1 VIIEGRAELLHDLG
15 NDDTWRVL
23 YRNIA
28 KRYGPEEMAEAYV
41 ENTIDQERAL
51 YSVKMEESEV
61 KTWRMPL
68 PGEAA
73 EGIWHDRY
81 YAPGTKFSK
90 N

>member
-1 VIIEGRAELLHDLG
+1 MIIEGRAELLHDLG
-15 NDDTWRVL
+15 NDDTWRDL

-51 YSVKMEESEV
+51 YCVKMEESEA

-68 PGEAA
+68 PGEAP